1 MKIIKQCIRF
11 AIVISCLAVISPL
24 IRADGEK
31 IYIGEIADSQCA
43 LNVHS
48 LDRSHKVM
56 IKMGNAGKT
65 SADCSRYCVQQRGG
79 KFVLQTKTDVYKLD
93 NQAVAEKSAGLK
105 VKVIGTL
112 DPKTNVIALRSIE
125 PIPEK

>member
-1 MKIIKQCIRF
+1 MRNSRSFLFVAALMFIL
-11 AIVISCLAVISPL
+11 VLAGSSS
-24 IRADGEK
+24 RADGEK
-31 IYIGEIADSQCA
+31 TYIGEIADSQCA

-65 SADCSRYCVQQRGG
+65 PADCSRYCVQQRGG
-79 KFVLQTKTDVYKLD
+79 KFVLQTKTEVYKLD
-93 NQAVAEKSAGLK
+93 NQAVAEKSAGLR

>member
-1 MKIIKQCIRF
+1 MRNMKSVIIGV
-11 AIVISCLAVISPL
+11 AILSCLILFGPL
-24 IRADGEK
+24 VRGDGEK
-31 IYIGEIADSQCA
+31 TFIGEIADSQCA

-112 DPKTNVIALRSIE
+112 DPKTNMIALRSIE
-125 PIPEK
+125 PIPA

>member
-1 MKIIKQCIRF
+1 MNIFKKFFHF
-11 AIVISCLAVISPL
+11 AILISCLILLSPSMP
-24 IRADGEK
+24 ADGEK
-31 IYIGEIADSQCA
+31 TYIGEIADSQCA